1 MKKIP
6 DWFRGTVYKEG
17 GEVRNSF
24 SGEKCKLNAEE
35 LSMYDFIMGAQLI
48 MEMGAGN
55 EQSIMEMRRG
65 LDWFREN
72 NSKAYMVLL
81 D

>member
-72 NSKAYMVLL
+72 NIKAYKTLL